1 LVVTINA
8 TQLVPYF
15 SRVHFTPE
23 QKKRWFKDREGV
35 LFGFAITF
43 TVFLKIPL
51 VGVLIYGI
59 AEAST
64 AYLITKITDPPP
76 PHAIAEALKFSETQV
91 HWKNKHEF
99 LSLPLAALDALNA
112 NEKESAP
119 EPLVKEY
126 PSKKFS

>member
-1 LVVTINA
+1 
-8 TQLVPYF
+8 VPYF
-15 SRVHFTPE
+15 NRIRFTAD

-43 TVFLKIPL
+43 TLFLKIPL

-59 AEAST
+59 AEASA

-76 PHAIAEALKFSETQV
+76 PPATSQEFAASQV

-99 LSLPLAALDALNA
+99 MSLPLVAIDTLNVKK
-112 NEKESAP
+112 EKGP
-119 EPLVKEY
+119 EKRQKEY
-126 PSKKFS
+126 PSEKFS

>member
-1 LVVTINA
+1 
-8 TQLVPYF
+8 LVPYF
-15 SRVHFTPE
+15 TRIHYSPE

-76 PHAIAEALKFSETQV
+76 SPAEATAKFIESQV
-91 HWKNKHEF
+91 TWKNKHEF

-112 NEKESAP
+112 NEKETP
-119 EPLVKEY
+119 TKPLVKEY
-126 PSKKFS
+126 PTKKFS

>member
-1 LVVTINA
+1 MC
-8 TQLVPYF
+8 QLVPYF
-15 SRVHFTPE
+15 NRVQFTPE

-43 TVFLKIPL
+43 TIFLKIPL

-76 PHAIAEALKFSETQV
+76 PPSTSQGYAASQI

-99 LSLPLAALDALNA
+99 MSLPMELIDQLNVKKD
-112 NEKESAP
+112 KEQQKKM
-119 EPLVKEY
+119 VKDY
-126 PSKKFS
+126 PSEKFS